1 MLFALRFT
9 DHPTAF
15 DVRKA
20 YLHPHLA
27 WLKQKKDVVKAAG
40 SLREKNSDRPVGA
53 LWIVEAENEEQAL
66 SIFADDPFWLHGLRA
81 SVEVLSWSLAFED
94 MLNH

>member
-27 WLKQKKDVVKAAG
+27 WLKQKKEVVKAAG
-40 SLREKNSDRPVGA
+40 SLREKK
-53 LWIVEAENEEQAL
+53 
-66 SIFADDPFWLHGLRA
+66 
-81 SVEVLSWSLAFED
+81 
-94 MLNH
+94 